1 MVRDHVFRTVLKKA
15 PKERIEEMLKTV
27 NCYKSVE
34 TFRHGIDFGL
44 YDLLDLVDAA
54 GIDIGITIRMRD
66 GEEITFYPGH
76 NFGKTGGRNGT
87 PHEKRVAKKPY
98 EYENTVY
105 DSRAHP
111 RGAISAANPGATL
124 RYPKGVLG
132 GSELA
137 PDDDD
142 ADVRIGATLG
152 PQLPPRHPSGC
163 GSAPTILDITDVID
177 TDKEPETLCDVK
189 KPGVVDLRVVNGA
202 DARKGRA
209 G

>member
-1 MVRDHVFRTVLKKA
+1 MVRDHVFRTLLKKA

-98 EYENTVY
+98 EYDNQTY
-105 DSRAHP
+105 DYRAHP
-111 RGAISAANPGATL
+111 QGAIAAANPGAPL

-142 ADVRIGATLG
+142 ADVRIGLRTG

-163 GSAPTILDITDVID
+163 GSAPTIVDELAA
-177 TDKEPETLCDVK
+177 DKKPETLCDAK
-189 KPGVVDLRVVNGA
+189 KPKVVNLPVVNSA
-202 DARKGRA
+202 DDNYDDG
-209 G
+209 